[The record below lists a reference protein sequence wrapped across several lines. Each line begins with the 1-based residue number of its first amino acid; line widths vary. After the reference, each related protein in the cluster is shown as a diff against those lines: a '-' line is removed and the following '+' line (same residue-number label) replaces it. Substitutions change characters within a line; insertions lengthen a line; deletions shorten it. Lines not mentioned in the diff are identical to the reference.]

1 MARSIR
7 IQSAGAYYHVMARGN
22 RREDIFHDDD
32 DRRIFLHTL
41 SQACEMTGWR
51 VHAWVLMSNHY
62 HLFLQTPE
70 PNLVAGM
77 SWLQNTLTR
86 RYNVRH
92 REWGR
97 LFGDR
102 YKAVIVEGEDRYY
115 HQTLM
120 DYIHL
125 NPVRAR
131 IIRPKAG
138 RSVMDYP
145 WSSVAG
151 GYALPRGKRAKWLA
165 AEAGLKAFNLADTA
179 AGRRA
184 MVERLDR
191 RAVGE
196 ESKSCGVPPQTE
208 EVDARASHLRRG
220 WYWGTQ
226 AFGEA
231 MRKLGQKL
239 LKKAAPVSRAYQKHE
254 LVREHGERQ
263 ALEWLASGLKAGGL
277 KPSALSKV
285 KGSDPRKVLLA
296 DLLWRRTVVSQEW
309 LAGKLGMKSAANV
322 SQQLRRLD
330 RRPAIKKVPQELKR
344 FLEEADASNS

>member
-32 DRRIFLHTL
+32 DRRFFLHTL

-62 HLFLQTPE
+62 HLFIQTPE

-92 REWGR
+92 RKWGR

-102 YKAVIVEGEDRYY
+102 YKAVVVEGDDRYHY
-115 HQTLM
+115 QTLM

-138 RSVMDYP
+138 QSVLGYP
-145 WSSVAG
+145 WSSLAG
-151 GYALPRGKRAKWLA
+151 GYALPPAKRAKWLDA
-165 AEAGLKAFNLADTA
+165 AAGLKAFNLPDTV
-179 AGRRA
+179 AGRRG
-184 MVERLDR
+184 MVERLDK
-191 RAVGE
+191 RAASE
-196 ESKSCGVPPQTE
+196 EIKSCGVPPQAE
-208 EVDARASHLRRG
+208 GVDARASHLRRG

-231 MRKLGQKL
+231 MRKLGRKH

-263 ALEWLASGLKAGGL
+263 AEAWLARGLKAGGL
-277 KPSALSKV
+277 RAGGLARV
-285 KGSDPRKVLLA
+285 KGSDVRKVLLA
-296 DLLWRRTVVSQEW
+296 DLLWRRTVVSQQW
-309 LAGKLGMKSAANV
+309 LAERLEMKSAANV

-330 RRPAIKKVPQELKR
+330 WKYAIKKAPAELKR
-344 FLEEADASNS
+344 FLEEADVAKT

>member
-1 MARSIR
+1 
-7 IQSAGAYYHVMARGN
+7 MARGN

-32 DRRIFLHTL
+32 DRRFFLHTL

-51 VHAWVLMSNHY
+51 VHAWILMGNHY

-92 REWGR
+92 RKWGR

-102 YKAVIVEGEDRYY
+102 YKAVVVEGEDRYHY
-115 HQTLM
+115 QTLM

-131 IIRPKAG
+131 IIRPKEG
-138 RSVMDYP
+138 QSVLAYP
-145 WSSVAG
+145 WSSIAG
-151 GYALPRGKRAKWLA
+151 GYALPPKKRAKWLDVV
-165 AEAGLKAFNLADTA
+165 AGLKAFNLADTV
-179 AGRRA
+179 AGRRE
-184 MVERLDR
+184 MVERLDK
-191 RAVGE
+191 RAVSE
-196 ESKSCGVPPQTE
+196 EIKSCGVPPQSE

-231 MRKLGQKL
+231 MRKLGAKL
-239 LKKAAPVSRAYQKHE
+239 LKKSAPTSRAYQKHE
-254 LVREHGERQ
+254 LVREHGHRQ
-263 ALEWLASGLKAGGL
+263 AEAWLARGLRVAGLKKDSLAG
-277 KPSALSKV
+277 V

-296 DLLWRRTVVSQEW
+296 DLLWRKTVVSQQW
-309 LAGKLGMKSAANV
+309 LAEKLHMQSAANV
-322 SQQLRRLD
+322 SQQLRRLE
-330 RRPAIKKVPQELKR
+330 RKEATKNIPEKMKL
-344 FLEEADASNS
+344 FLEEVDAT